1 MSVAGEGGSMRGR
14 EREWQAVVSLL
25 DNAKQGRSG
34 VLLIQG
40 QPGLG
45 KSLLLTEAAGAA
57 ASSGFV
63 VTAAAAD
70 KLTRFMPAGPMLA
83 AIGNLPGETRPE
95 ADRNSL
101 SGRSRSLVRMMGQ
114 RLECRA
120 SSSPVLVCLDDLQWA
135 DTITLMAL
143 RLLPARLAAHPIAW
157 ILARSRGN
165 CGSRAEVLSG
175 LLASEGATVVDL
187 PPLGDD
193 AVADLIAD
201 AAGGEPDQLLLG
213 LAAGAAGNPSL
224 VTELIEGLIDEHA
237 ITVEAGRAS
246 LNHTVLPQRIQA
258 VVRSRFDQ
266 LSGRARQLVETAA
279 VLGRSFR
286 LEDAAAML
294 GTSAAELL
302 PAVDEA
308 LAAEVLVAIG
318 DALTFRHEIYWQA
331 ITDRLT
337 PPVRQ
342 ALHCQF
348 GDILLARGAAFQ
360 AAPHLIAAARRDDP
374 QSLARLDQARAA
386 VLPVSPHSAANMA
399 VRALELT
406 TPADPERIARSACA
420 AEALAAADRLGEAD
434 QVIRNVL
441 AQPMSSLQQA
451 RLHCALA
458 SVLHRRGLDAQAGT
472 EAERVLAE
480 PDLPRGV
487 RDRALIAL
495 LQARAGIGD
504 NLRGAELAS
513 CIRES
518 PGDHGRGV
526 RVTALLALA
535 VIRWDQGRMEE
546 SLELCHEAILLAAR
560 KPPDVRL
567 TEARLT
573 LASRLADIR
582 RFGEAATLLQLVGER
597 PAMLNDLEA
606 AASPALVRARID
618 LAQGRLDDAVAEAE
632 TARRTAD
639 KRNAHAYRAHAFCVL
654 ATVALRRGDLSAA
667 SDLKPGP
674 AHQQHL
680 AALCRPV
687 RIAVAVAQLAE
698 ARCGPIAAI
707 PLLSE
712 TYEALGDHRSALI
725 SEPASMPWLVRVAL
739 AAGERELAERTAW
752 VADDIARTNP
762 GFATVSAAAEHA
774 RGILDSDPSRLGQAR
789 LLYEDSWLGA
799 SAAEDLGVLR
809 ILRDEPQAEA
819 VACLDDALD
828 GYQRAGAARDTA
840 RVRRRLRR
848 LGVRRRH
855 WAAHQGPDAGWESLT
870 DTERA
875 ISELVSHGLSNQEV
889 ADRKYVSVHTVA
901 FHLRQVF
908 RKLGISSRVE
918 LARIAVEN
926 SPAPAD

>member
-1 MSVAGEGGSMRGR
+1 MRGR

-25 DNAKQGRSG
+25 DNAQKGRSG
-34 VLLIQG
+34 TLLVQG
-40 QPGLG
+40 EPGLG
-45 KSLLLTEAAGAA
+45 KSLLLTEAADAA

-83 AIGNLPGETRPE
+83 ALGNLPGEMRPQ
-95 ADRNSL
+95 ADRDSL
-101 SGRSRSLVRMMGQ
+101 SGRSGSLVQIMGQ

-135 DTITLMAL
+135 DTVTLLAL
-143 RLLPARLAAHPIAW
+143 RLLPSRLASHPIAW
-157 ILARSRGN
+157 ILARSRGSR
-165 CGSRAEVLSG
+165 GSHAEVLFD
-175 LLASEGATVVDL
+175 LLAREGAM
-187 PPLGDD
+187 
-193 AVADLIAD
+193 LIALAPLDDNAVVGLITD
-201 AAGGEPDQLLLG
+201 AIGGEPDQQLLG

-224 VTELIEGLIDEHA
+224 VTELIEGLLDEHA
-237 ITVEAGRAS
+237 ITVDAGRAS
-246 LNHTVLPQRIQA
+246 LSHTVLSQRIQS
-258 VVRSRFDQ
+258 VVRSRFDH
-266 LSGRARQLVETAA
+266 LSGRARQLVETAT

-308 LAAEVLVAIG
+308 LAAEVLVATR

-331 ITDRLT
+331 IMDRLT

-342 ALHCQF
+342 ALHGQF

-386 VLPVSPHSAANMA
+386 VLPVSPDSAANMA

-406 TPADPERIARSACA
+406 TPADPERIARSAWA
-420 AEALAAADRLGEAD
+420 AEALAAADRLSEAD
-434 QVIRNVL
+434 QVIRKVL
-441 AQPMSSLQQA
+441 AQPMSGLQQA
-451 RLHCALA
+451 RLHGALA
-458 SVLHRRGLDAQAGT
+458 SVLHRRGLDAQAGA
-472 EAERVLAE
+472 EAERALAE

-487 RDRALIAL
+487 RGRALIAL
-495 LQARAGIGD
+495 LQARAGTGD
-504 NLRGAELAS
+504 NLRGAELAA
-513 CIRES
+513 CIRKA
-518 PGDHGRGV
+518 PDDHNREV
-526 RVTALLALA
+526 RVTALLVLG
-535 VIRWDQGRMEE
+535 VIRWDQGQMQE
-546 SLELCHEAILLAAR
+546 SLELCQEAILLAAR
-560 KPPDVRL
+560 KPADTRL

-639 KRNAHAYRAHAFCVL
+639 ERGAHAYRAHAFCVL

-667 SDLKPGP
+667 SDLEPGP
-674 AHQQHL
+674 AHRQHL
-680 AALCRPV
+680 AAPYRQV
-687 RIAVAVAQLAE
+687 RTAVAVAQLAE
-698 ARCGPIAAI
+698 ARCGPMAAM

-712 TYEALGDHRSALI
+712 SYEAVGDHRSAPI
-725 SEPASMPWLVRVAL
+725 SEPATMPWLVRVAL
-739 AAGERELAERTAW
+739 AVGERELAERTAG

-774 RGILDSDPSRLGQAR
+774 RGILDSDPSRLGRAR

-809 ILRDEPQAEA
+809 TLHDEPQADA

-828 GYQRAGAARDTA
+828 GYEQAGAARDAA

-855 WAAHQGPDAGWESLT
+855 WAAHQGPDVGWESLT

-918 LARIAVEN
+918 LARLAVEN
-926 SPAPAD
+926 SPARVD